1 LSISNGGSDDI
12 FSPSLGITYK
22 IEDKTLFR
30 ATAARGFIRPG
41 RGLSVESPGYDGD
54 PDRGVKG
61 GVRIIF

>member
-1 LSISNGGSDDI
+1 M
-12 FSPSLGITYK
+12 TYK

-30 ATAARGFIRPG
+30 AAAARGFIRPG